1 MVLWPNIIQ
10 YNDEMPRVPLVLIK
24 NTRTLNFAALQ
35 SSKECFNFISSN
47 NSKSCREKSDLNH
60 FEIL

>member
-10 YNDEMPRVPLVLIK
+10 YNDEMPQVPLVLIK
-24 NTRTLNFAALQ
+24 NTRTLNVAALR

-47 NSKSCREKSDLNH
+47 NSKSCREKKLFKS
-60 FEIL
+60 F

>member
-10 YNDEMPRVPLVLIK
+10 YNDEMPQVPLVLIK
-24 NTRTLNFAALQ
+24 NTRTLNVAALR

-47 NSKSCREKSDLNH
+47 NSKSCREKK
-60 FEIL
+60 